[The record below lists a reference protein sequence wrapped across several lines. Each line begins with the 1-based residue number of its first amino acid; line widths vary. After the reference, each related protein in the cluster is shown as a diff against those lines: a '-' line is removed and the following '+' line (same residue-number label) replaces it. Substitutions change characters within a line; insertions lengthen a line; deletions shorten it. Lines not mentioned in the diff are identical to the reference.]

1 MDVIGGKYTGALM
14 GYTFSNSQEISNCYI
29 ASGSVKGTTCVGG
42 LGGRFSGINGILNC
56 YSDAEVSGETKA
68 GGLLGETYLP
78 NGSVI
83 NSFHT
88 VMLLHLRTMP
98 AD

>member
-1 MDVIGGKYTGALM
+1 M
-14 GYTFSNSQEISNCYI
+14 GYTFSNSQVSNCYI

-83 NSFHT
+83 NSFSHSNVT
-88 VMLLHLRTMP
+88 ASSDYAGGLIGCTESVRLEN
-98 AD
+98 